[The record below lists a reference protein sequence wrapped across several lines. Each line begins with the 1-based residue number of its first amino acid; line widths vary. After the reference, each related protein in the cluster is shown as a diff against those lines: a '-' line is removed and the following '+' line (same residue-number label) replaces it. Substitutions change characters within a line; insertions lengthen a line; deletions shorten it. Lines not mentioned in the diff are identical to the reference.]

1 MGTVHSLSLPS
12 RLFEQK
18 LGEPLLRVFVWLVL
32 TQRTEQFRGI
42 TLEAKAHGNSD
53 SSGSVFP
60 TRQRRALPAFG
71 DDIFVCTG
79 RGVNLATY
87 D

>member
-1 MGTVHSLSLPS
+1 M
-12 RLFEQK
+12 
-18 LGEPLLRVFVWLVL
+18 LRVFVWLVL

-42 TLEAKAHGNSD
+42 ALAKAHGNSD

-60 TRQRRALPAFG
+60 TRPRRALPAFG

-79 RGVNLATY
+79 TGVYLATY